1 MWKSLKWLYPGMGIK
16 RWMVL
21 GLVGA
26 VLVVLGIE
34 FFTPG
39 FAYNILKA
47 AVMLQG
53 MEHGTANWLIGGV
66 LVAAGLITAGY
77 ALRRF
82 IGLLLMELNPVSAGS
97 VVDIIYNRRY
107 LQYGPKIVVIG
118 GGTGLSTLL
127 KGIKEYT
134 SNITA
139 IVTVTDDGGSSGRL
153 RGDLG
158 VLPPGDIR
166 NCLVALADKESLM
179 EQVLQYRFTSGE
191 MAGHS
196 LGNLFLVALSDLS
209 GGFYNAVQALS
220 KVLAIRGK
228 VLPSTL
234 QNVVMGAELSDGRIV
249 HGESAVSSSDKK
261 IRRIFLE
268 PSGCEPL
275 PEALKAIKEADAIV
289 LGPGSLYTSVM
300 PHLLIK
306 GIPEAIKQS
315 RALKVYVCNVMTQP
329 GETKNYTAADHL
341 KAIEKHGGKLVDYIV
356 VNTGQIPER
365 LIERYRSQGAAPVQ
379 PDIKK
384 LRRMGVIPVAEN
396 LVLESDVVRHHP
408 AKLARAILKLIFTSK
423 SPLERWRFVKDYVG
437 RNS

>member
-1 MWKSLKWLYPGMGIK
+1 M
-16 RWMVL
+16 
-21 GLVGA
+21 
-26 VLVVLGIE
+26 
-34 FFTPG
+34 
-39 FAYNILKA
+39 
-47 AVMLQG
+47 
-53 MEHGTANWLIGGV
+53 
-66 LVAAGLITAGY
+66 
-77 ALRRF
+77 
-82 IGLLLMELNPVSAGS
+82 
-97 VVDIIYNRRY
+97 
-107 LQYGPKIVVIG
+107 QYGPKIVVIG

-379 PDIKK
+379 PDMKK